1 MKKNGGPENGCR
13 NEKCEWSH
21 NNELFEREPLAT
33 LLKRWVWEK
42 TKKKIQ
48 PPPPQAPWQNIL
60 KRRRGAELNEID
72 ET

>member
-33 LLKRWVWEK
+33 LLKVWVQEK
-42 TKKKIQ
+42 KKKKKIQ
-48 PPPPQAPWQNIL
+48 PPPQAPWQNNW
-60 KRRRGAELNEID
+60 KRRRGADSHDL
-72 ET
+72 